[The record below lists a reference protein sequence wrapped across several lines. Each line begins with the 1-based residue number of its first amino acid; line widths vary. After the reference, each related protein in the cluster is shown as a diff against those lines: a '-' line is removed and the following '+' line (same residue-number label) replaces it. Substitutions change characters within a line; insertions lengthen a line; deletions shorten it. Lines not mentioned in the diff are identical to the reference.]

1 MPYDYRKLRGRI
13 VEKLGTQAKFA
24 EKMGFSER
32 TCSLK
37 LTGKVPFTQ
46 PEIIKAC
53 SILDIAEGDIGAYFF
68 TLNVQSD

>member
-1 MPYDYRKLRGRI
+1 MPYDYSKLRGRI

-24 EKMGFSER
+24 EEMDCSER

-37 LTGKVPFTQ
+37 LNGKVPWTQ

-53 SILDIAEGDIGAYFF
+53 KILDIAEGEIGAYFF
-68 TLNVQSD
+68 TLKVQTD

>member
-1 MPYDYRKLRGRI
+1 MPYDYSKLRGRI

-24 EKMGFSER
+24 EAMDFSER

-53 SILDIAEGDIGAYFF
+53 RILDIDEGGIGIYFF
-68 TLNVQSD
+68 TLKVQES

>member
-1 MPYDYRKLRGRI
+1 MPYDYSKLRGRI
-13 VEKLGTQAKFA
+13 VEKLGTQAKFSEA
-24 EKMGFSER
+24 MDFSER

-53 SILDIAEGDIGAYFF
+53 RVLDIADGDIGAYFF
-68 TLNVQSD
+68 TLKVQED